1 MTADLLALQAQQIKK
16 WDYDIKEALLQ
27 VQWHRDVNQDRFNNW
42 EQLQKISIKEHS
54 LVLLHNIK
62 QETSYSDK
70 LGFYWLGP
78 YCVWIIYSNRVYLL
92 EELDRTVFRISV
104 YGNQLKSFFSLL
116 DLVSLNTEFLDEL
129 VDEFMD
135 LSGRDDEKRL
145 DEETPKKDLFDKNQ
159 DQEEVNKLST
169 PLTED

>member
-1 MTADLLALQAQQIKK
+1 M
-16 WDYDIKEALLQ
+16 
-27 VQWHRDVNQDRFNNW
+27 V
-42 EQLQKISIKEHS
+42 
-54 LVLLHNIK
+54 
-62 QETSYSDK
+62 
-70 LGFYWLGP
+70 
-78 YCVWIIYSNRVYLL
+78 YSNRVYLL

-145 DEETPKKDLFDKNQ
+145 DEETPKKDLFNKNQ
-159 DQEEVNKLST
+159 GQGKTNELST
-169 PLTED
+169 PLAEDQ